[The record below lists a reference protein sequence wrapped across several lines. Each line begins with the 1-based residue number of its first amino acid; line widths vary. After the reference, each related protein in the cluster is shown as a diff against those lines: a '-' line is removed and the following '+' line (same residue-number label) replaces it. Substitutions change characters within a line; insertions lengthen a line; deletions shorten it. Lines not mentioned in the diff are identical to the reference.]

1 MENAQKWQFNLKKWW
16 SSFTDTA
23 LDLQVRMGMTMELG
37 ELYLEMGQNLLL
49 PYLGEQPSIHQLF
62 SGT

>member
-1 MENAQKWQFNLKKWW
+1 
-16 SSFTDTA
+16 
-23 LDLQVRMGMTMELG
+23 MGMIMELG
-37 ELYLEMGQNLLL
+37 QLYLEMGQNLLL